1 MGFDVMDSPTKLTR
15 RDAAVGMSCALAS
28 ATLALQSE
36 PAKAAAPGPSLI
48 RLCFEQSDVRPW
60 RTREG
65 TGLNFSLIN
74 AAAISVG
81 VRVEYIPLPWKR
93 CLSELKANTVDGAIG
108 ASFKP
113 DRLEFGVYPGGKS
126 PDTNKRLYIERYVL
140 VRRKFSPVQW
150 NGRAFSNLDGAIG
163 TQLGYSIG
171 DMLQGLKLTV
181 DDGSTTLPELMQKLL
196 AGRLSA
202 AAVLSNELKFWMK
215 QEPALAAKLEV
226 LQTALA
232 EKPYFLMLSHQLVDT
247 APALAAEVWAAIE
260 QQRKSAPYRQ
270 AEAQAL
276 EGIGP

>member
-1 MGFDVMDSPTKLTR
+1 
-15 RDAAVGMSCALAS
+15 
-28 ATLALQSE
+28 
-36 PAKAAAPGPSLI
+36 
-48 RLCFEQSDVRPW
+48 
-60 RTREG
+60 
-65 TGLNFSLIN
+65 
-74 AAAISVG
+74 VG
-81 VRVEYIPLPWKR
+81 VRVEYVPLPWKR

-171 DMLQGLKLTV
+171 DMLQGMKLTV
-181 DDGSTTLPELMQKLL
+181 DDGSTTLPELMQKL
-196 AGRLSA
+196 
-202 AAVLSNELKFWMK
+202 
-215 QEPALAAKLEV
+215 EV
-226 LQTALA
+226 LQTPLA

-260 QQRKSAPYRQ
+260 QQRKSAPYRH